1 MLTRRSN
8 ISVSNL
14 GSRPVLVAS
23 SRLHPFL
30 LAALAAAIPLA
41 AITVAIGLG
50 TGGARG
56 VDAIRDLGQLAAA
69 AAAVASCTL
78 MSRRASGR
86 MRRAWALLAV
96 SAASAMAGELAE
108 MVYTVALAREAP
120 APSPAD
126 LGILGAIPFAV
137 AGLEAFPTTTGPYAS
152 RRRWLLDAA
161 MVAFSLLFVSW
172 TLGLDQLY
180 KHAATPLAGWI
191 AIAYPVG
198 DIVVATAIVVAL
210 RQSLPAERSRL
221 VLLVAGLA
229 LIAFSDSA
237 RALLAA
243 NDRGSTFHG
252 LLAAGSIYGY
262 TLVAL
267 APLYP
272 ANARARTETE
282 ITLWRVLL
290 PYAGVV
296 AVVVTALF
304 RVLTHQYIDPLV
316 VLPAVGIL
324 AVLMA
329 SQVQGYMDWL
339 DLLSKSRQQEAM
351 VKERETML
359 NNLISH
365 APQGVA
371 RVTRDRMIA
380 DINPRML
387 DIMRS
392 PASEVVGARLDA
404 YLAPDDVESVFGHF
418 SGAGQRSD
426 DTVEY
431 ESQANC
437 KDVECW
443 LHWSATPIRKAD
455 GRIDYFLAM
464 FEDVT
469 ARREADE
476 TAAANLEQLE
486 KLSRLKSEFVSM
498 VSHEF
503 RTALV
508 GIQGFSELIR
518 DQELEMGEVKN
529 LAQDINADAERLNRM
544 ITEMLDLDRL
554 EARKVQLNLKPIGLD
569 ELLLAT
575 VERARL
581 TTARHVIVVDLHP
594 NLPAVQCDADR
605 ITQVLTN
612 LLSNAIKYS
621 PDGGQVTVRARL
633 MDNSVEVAIKD
644 QGLGIPPEFI
654 GRLFGR
660 YERYEDK
667 HAGKI
672 IGSGLGLAITRQI
685 VEMHGGK
692 ISVDSVVGSGSEFRF
707 TLPVSPKAVTPA
719 GGVAKR

>member
-1 MLTRRSN
+1 MARRSGARTQRAW
-8 ISVSNL
+8 I
-14 GSRPVLVAS
+14 
-23 SRLHPFL
+23 L
-30 LAALAAAIPLA
+30 LAASA
-41 AITVAIGLG
+41 G
-50 TGGARG
+50 
-56 VDAIRDLGQLAAA
+56 
-69 AAAVASCTL
+69 S
-78 MSRRASGR
+78 
-86 MRRAWALLAV
+86 ALL
-96 SAASAMAGELAE
+96 GELAE
-108 MVYTVALAREAP
+108 AVYTVVLGRDVPLA
-120 APSPAD
+120 SLAD

-137 AGLEAFPTTTGPYAS
+137 AGLESFPTATGPYAS
-152 RRRWLLDAA
+152 RRRWVLDAA
-161 MVAFSLLFVSW
+161 MVAMSLLFVSW
-172 TLGLDQLY
+172 AFGLDQIY
-180 KHAATPLAGWI
+180 RHAASPLSGWI

-198 DIVVATAIVVAL
+198 DIVIATAIVVAL
-210 RQSLPAERSRL
+210 RQSIPAERARL
-221 VLLVAGLA
+221 VLIVAGLA
-229 LIAFSDSA
+229 LNAFFDSA
-237 RALLAA
+237 SALLAA
-243 NDRGSTFHG
+243 NGNASTFHD
-252 LLAAGSIYGY
+252 LLAAGSMYGY
-262 TLVAL
+262 TMVAL

-272 ANARARTETE
+272 ANSRMRDETE
-282 ITLWRVLL
+282 IALWRVLL
-290 PYAGVV
+290 PYIGVA

-316 VLPAVGIL
+316 ALPAAGLLV
-324 AVLMA
+324 VLVV
-329 SQVQGYMDWL
+329 SQVQGYMDWAA
-339 DLLSKSRQQEAM
+339 LLTKSRQAEAM

-371 RVTRDRMIA
+371 RITRDRRVT

-387 DIMRS
+387 DILQA

-404 YLAPDDVESVFGHF
+404 YLSPDDVESVLGQFA
-418 SGAGQRSD
+418 GAGQALD
-426 DTVEY
+426 DTVES
-431 ESQANC
+431 ESQARCRNTE
-437 KDVECW
+437 VW

-469 ARREADE
+469 ARRDADE

-518 DQELEMGEVKN
+518 DDDLEMAEVKN
-529 LAQDINADAERLNRM
+529 LAHDINADAERLNRM

-554 EARKVQLNLKPIGLD
+554 EARKVHLNLRPIALD
-569 ELLLAT
+569 ELLLEA
-575 VERARL
+575 VDRARL
-581 TTARHVIVVDLHP
+581 TSTRHDIVVMLHP
-594 NLPAVQCDADR
+594 NLPALMGDADR

-612 LLSNAIKYS
+612 LLSNAIKYA
-621 PDGGQVTVRARL
+621 PDGGRITVRTRL
-633 MDNSVEVAIKD
+633 ADSSVEVAIKD
-644 QGLGIPPEFI
+644 QGLGIPAEFI

-685 VEMHGGK
+685 VEMHGGR

-707 TLPVSPKAVTPA
+707 TLPIPA
-719 GGVAKR
+719 RPALPGTAIQ